1 MKRLISFLTLF
12 TSFGTL
18 ICCAIPALL
27 VVIGAGAA
35 LAGVV
40 SAFPQLVWLS
50 QHKLWIFGSGAILI
64 VLSLIGQKYS
74 QTQACPVD
82 QKENCETTKRSSN
95 WLMWISVGL
104 YLIGF
109 TVTFILP
116 KAVLWFEDK

>member
-1 MKRLISFLTLF
+1 MKRLVSFLTLF

-27 VVIGAGAA
+27 VIIGAGAA

-40 SAFPQLVWLS
+40 STFPQLIWLS
-50 QHKLWIFGSGAILI
+50 QHKLWIFDSGGVLILI
-64 VLSLIGQKYS
+64 SLLGHHYS
-74 QTQACPVD
+74 MNQTCPVD
-82 QKENCETTKRSSN
+82 GQKENCETTKRSSN
-95 WLMWISVGL
+95 WLLWISIGL

-116 KAVLWFEDK
+116 KILA